1 MYNKIIQTSRRS
13 IYIMF
18 FTTEKQY
25 SRSNVFN
32 VEKEQNILYKIIK
45 SLDGH
50 DVMIP
55 KKTRLSDSLYGTL
68 QGIRVGD
75 AGHSVTYVLHIS
87 SDNGDTDK
95 KLEIYLR
102 RCRKPEEKEYTI
114 IMDAHYVESDIYS
127 VVTLHKEHNAFS
139 YNVRD
144 IMEQERL
151 NCDHYLDLII
161 NYALYFAGA
170 DFTYFASAELIKELK
185 PMEYSANI
193 LLCRLDTLQEHQEP
207 HDN

>member
-1 MYNKIIQTSRRS
+1 
-13 IYIMF
+13 MF

-68 QGIRVGD
+68 QGIRVGN
-75 AGHSVTYVLHIS
+75 AGQRITYVLNIS
-87 SDNGDTDK
+87 YNRNADK
-95 KLEIYLR
+95 NLEIHLW
-102 RCRKPEEKEYTI
+102 RCKDPQKEEHSI
-114 IMDAHYVESDIYS
+114 MMDAHYVGSDVYATTLLYDELNASDYDIRDVMELGYS
-127 VVTLHKEHNAFS
+127 N
-139 YNVRD
+139 N
-144 IMEQERL
+144 
-151 NCDHYLDLII
+151 NNYLDLII